1 MEGFRQQLMT
11 YHDELADLK
20 SYFDGQGD
28 DEFDSAN
35 LL

>member
-1 MEGFRQQLMT
+1 MEGFRQQLLT

>member
-1 MEGFRQQLMT
+1 MT